1 MDELIILVDE
11 QNRETGFGE
20 KLNIHKKG
28 LLHRAFSLF
37 VFNNR
42 GELLLQKR
50 NKNKYHSGGLWT
62 NTCCSHPRKGEE
74 LPLAIHRRLGEEM
87 GFDCELTH
95 AFDFRYQVTFE
106 NGLIENEYDLVFV
119 GFFDGIP
126 KPDKTEAE
134 SFRWVKL
141 ETVKKDVTK
150 NPHAYTYW
158 FQKILKE
165 KFSNLLRTSSTL
177 SL

>member
-1 MDELIILVDE
+1 MV
-11 QNRETGFGE
+11 
-20 KLNIHKKG
+20 HKKG

-87 GFDCELTH
+87 GFDCELNEIFSFT
-95 AFDFRYQVTFE
+95 YKKTFE
-106 NGLIENEYDLVFV
+106 NGLTEHEFDHVFIGYYDNDPKINTEEADSWKWISIEKLQTDIKNH
-119 GFFDGIP
+119 P
-126 KPDKTEAE
+126 E
-134 SFRWVKL
+134 S
-141 ETVKKDVTK
+141 
-150 NPHAYTYW
+150 YTYW
-158 FQKILKE
+158 FIK
-165 KFSNLLRTSSTL
+165 
-177 SL
+177 SLPRVLAER